1 MALIAC
7 SECGN
12 EVSTQASACPKCG
25 AKVPRTRWWL
35 WVPLGLLAAIFL
47 IGLVS
52 GPKDTVELAQMETER
67 CMRNQGGGEWR
78 ASLGVTLETFC
89 KTKGALIGI
98 KKACEINPSK
108 C

>member
-1 MALIAC
+1 MTLIAC
-7 SECGN
+7 KECGN

-25 AKVPRTRWWL
+25 AKVPRIKWWL
-35 WVPLGLLAAIFL
+35 WIPLGLLAALFL
-47 IGLVS
+47 IGIIT
-52 GPKDTVELAQMETER
+52 GPKNTTELAQMETER